1 MLKLNKSDIKGILIS
16 CAISVGTG
24 RLSGFLSMISNNT
37 FDVIQKPPL
46 TPPAF
51 VFPIVWLILYLL
63 MGLSAYLIYK
73 TDSPIKK
80 KALTIYGVSLALNFV
95 WPFLFFVFQAFL
107 LSFIWLIV
115 LWATV
120 LYMILEFFK
129 INTAAALL
137 QIPYLLWLSFAAYLN
152 FAIYLL
158 N

>member
-24 RLSGFLSMISNNT
+24 GLSGFLSMISNNT

-46 TPPAF
+46 TPPTF

-80 KALTIYGVSLALNFV
+80 KALTIYVVSLALNFV